1 LNLRSLFHL
10 AIIFIICSVVLI
22 LRHAGIHGPNS
33 DTAIFPLTALHLMQG
48 KPFPF
53 FFYGQDYMGTLP
65 VLFIL
70 LSFKTLGVSYILVEL
85 FYALVI
91 AGIVTLFSAFLLRE
105 ISFFGVTIF
114 VGTFLLFPHG
124 DAVSIIGLKNGIHL
138 SSIFLGLLSGG
149 LFCWYVNKT
158 IGENE
163 DKALLSLFFPLC
175 IFIIL
180 SGLTY
185 WSSKLGFLYL
195 TAIFLTGLLGCRK
208 ILIRILSGYYF
219 RTKNLIPSH
228 FRSFFIY
235 FKVHFKFM
243 TLIMVIL
250 ASIYFIQLYPEKKI
264 LQPEDILA
272 LKSTSNDTF
281 QNKIQKRLASPEIQI
296 ASKIDI
302 HESGLIN
309 FFTLAKKGFQRIK
322 RNIFHVCK
330 LYLYLFSNIIQ
341 PLNFIWALLPL
352 LFGGYF
358 FFSKRIEFISLLKG
372 NWTKIKFKWVMISLP
387 FFNILASLPSNYLI
401 TGDLSSIRYFL
412 SLNLVV
418 LAVIPLFFFLIQ
430 STKLRNISLT
440 LYLLFAVCSY
450 VYSDPKHYNELIK
463 IPSKIKFIKSRYS
476 DQSRLLPSEKDLLK
490 FLEDE
495 KLYFGYANYWDA
507 YRLTFLTHERFI
519 ISPRHGQRLRYKP
532 YEQLVKNSKNPF
544 YIFSLHYG
552 DDQKAIKKLNTM
564 ESESFRQKTFGH
576 MVLFY

>member
-1 LNLRSLFHL
+1 MKLRNLFHL
-10 AIIFIICSVVLI
+10 AILFIICSVVLI

-33 DTAIFPLTALHLMQG
+33 DGAIFPLTALHLIEG

-70 LSFKTLGVSYILVEL
+70 TSFKILGVSYLLVE
-85 FYALVI
+85 FYYALVI

-105 ISFFGVTIF
+105 INFFGITVFI
-114 VGTFLLFPHG
+114 GTFLLFPHE
-124 DAVSIIGLKNGIHL
+124 DASRIIGLSGDFL
-138 SSIFLGLLSGG
+138 SILLGLLSGS

-158 IGENE
+158 IVE
-163 DKALLSLFFPLC
+163 DEDQDLLSLFFPLS

-195 TAIFLTGLLGCRK
+195 TAISLTGLLGCRK
-208 ILIRILSGYYF
+208 VLVRILSGYYF
-219 RTKNLIPSH
+219 RTKNLIPSR
-228 FRSFFIY
+228 FKYFFSY
-235 FKVHFKFM
+235 FKAHFKFM
-243 TLIMVIL
+243 TLIVVIL
-250 ASIYFIQLYPEKKI
+250 TSIYFIQLYPEKKF
-264 LQPEDILA
+264 LQPVDILP
-272 LKSTSNDTF
+272 LKSLSNDTF
-281 QNKIQKRLASPEIQI
+281 QNRIQKRLASPEIQV

-330 LYLYLFSNIIQ
+330 LYLHLFSNIIQ
-341 PLNFIWALLPL
+341 PLNYIWAVLPL
-352 LFGGYF
+352 LLGGYF
-358 FFSKRIEFISLLKG
+358 YFSKRIEFISLLKG
-372 NWTKIKFKWVMISLP
+372 NWTKIKFKWVIISLP
-387 FFNILASLPSNYLI
+387 CFNILASLPSNYLI
-401 TGDLSSIRYFL
+401 PGDLSSTRYFL

-450 VYSDPKHYNELIK
+450 VYSDPKHYKELIK

-476 DQSRLLPSEKDLLK
+476 DQSRLPPSEKNLLK

-519 ISPRHGQRLRYKP
+519 ISPRPGQRLRYKP

-544 YIFSLHYG
+544 YIFSLNHG
-552 DDQKAIKKLNTM
+552 DDQKAIKKLSTM
-564 ESESFRQKTFGH
+564 KNESFRKKIFGH